1 MNPKTPK
8 SIKPTSS
15 IFSKNPSFVF
25 MKRFLIVFFALLV
38 FKSGETAKGLTI
50 SDSVYVLPFHIDAGL
65 LVFKG
70 QMNGVETDFA
80 FDTGA
85 SMGLANSLAE
95 PANRLKVKGKKIKM
109 RDSNR
114 QVAKVP
120 TGLTNEIRIGG
131 VTFPKVRSLVND
143 MAYLYCMDYYLLGSD
158 IISKLNWEIDFEK
171 MVIRFSKA
179 PFTVENEW
187 TDIPVYFFNKRP
199 FVTVKF
205 AGKEF
210 ENVLIDTGYTQFFS
224 FPSNN
229 PSLQDFLAMKDSL
242 GLSNPDISSSM
253 GALSIQTDSA
263 RTVLVDSLQIGEN
276 YFEGIPVSFE
286 GSAGPKLGIGFF
298 KTLGSSL
305 VINNS
310 ESKYLL
316 RMREEIKFKD
326 PIQVGVHYQEGKI
339 VVMSK
344 SIGAVPEDIMLSIG
358 EEVLSVNG
366 RRAEDFVDACDFMRW
381 SFTSKPNSISI
392 TKLDGTSLVFEPV
405 KLK

>member
-1 MNPKTPK
+1 
-8 SIKPTSS
+8 
-15 IFSKNPSFVF
+15 

-38 FKSGETAKGLTI
+38 FKSGETAKGRTQP
-50 SDSVYVLPFHIDAGL
+50 DSVYSLPFHIDAGL

-70 QMNGVETDFA
+70 QMNGMDTDFA

-95 PANRLKVKGKKIKM
+95 PAERLQVKGKKIKM
-109 RDSNR
+109 RDSNK

-120 TGLTNEIRIGG
+120 TGLTKEIRIGG
-131 VTFPKVRSLVND
+131 VSFPKVRSLVND

-158 IISKLNWEIDFEK
+158 IISQLNWEIDFEN
-171 MVIRFSKA
+171 MVIRFSKN
-179 PFTVENEW
+179 PFPVENGW

-199 FVTVKF
+199 YVTVKF

-210 ENVLIDTGYTQFFS
+210 ENILIDTGYTHFFS
-224 FPSNN
+224 FPANN
-229 PSLQDFLAMKDSL
+229 PSIKDFLSLKDSL

-253 GALSIQTDSA
+253 GALSIQTDST
-263 RTVLVDSLQIGEN
+263 RTILVDSLQIGEN
-276 YFEGIPVSFE
+276 YFERIPISFE
-286 GSAGPKLGIGFF
+286 PITGAKLGIGFF

-316 RMREEIKFKD
+316 RMREAVKFKD
-326 PIQVGVHYQEGKI
+326 PIQVGVHYQEGKL

-344 SIGAVPEDIMLSIG
+344 SIGAVPEDIMISIG
-358 EEVLSVNG
+358 EEILSVNG
-366 RRAEDFVDACDFMRW
+366 RRAEDFADSCDFMRW
-381 SFTSKPNSISI
+381 SFTNKPKSMTI
-392 TKLDGTSLVFEPV
+392 TKLDGTSLVFEPIR
-405 KLK
+405 LK

>member
-1 MNPKTPK
+1 
-8 SIKPTSS
+8 
-15 IFSKNPSFVF
+15 
-25 MKRFLIVFFALLV
+25 MKRFLIVFFALLAI
-38 FKSGETAKGLTI
+38 KSGETVQGQNI
-50 SDSVYVLPFHIDAGL
+50 SDSVYSLPFHLDAGL

-85 SMGLANSLAE
+85 SMGLANTLAE
-95 PANRLKVKGKKIKM
+95 PAERLQVKGKKIKM

-120 TGLTNEIRIGG
+120 TGLTKEIRIGG
-131 VTFPKVRSLVND
+131 ITFPKVRSLVND

-158 IISKLNWEIDFEK
+158 IIRQLNWEIDFEK
-171 MVIRFSKA
+171 NVIRFSKT
-179 PFTVENEW
+179 PFSIENEW
-187 TDIPVYFFNKRP
+187 TTIPVYFFNKRP
-199 FVTVKF
+199 FVTVKL
-205 AGKEF
+205 AGQEI

-229 PSLQDFLAMKDSL
+229 PSLQDFLSLKDSL

-276 YFEGIPVSFE
+276 YFDGIPVSFE
-286 GSAGPKLGIGFF
+286 GSSGPKLGIGFF

-310 ESKYLL
+310 EATYHL
-316 RMREEIKFKD
+316 RMREAVKFKD
-326 PIQVGVHYQEGKI
+326 PIQVGVHYQEGKL

-358 EEVLSVNG
+358 EEILSVNG
-366 RRAEDFVDACDFMRW
+366 RRAEDFADACDFMRW
-381 SFTSKPNSISI
+381 SFTNKPKSMTI
-392 TKLDGTSLVFEPV
+392 TKLDGTSLVFEPIR
-405 KLK
+405 LK